1 MTCAFKFGIIHPDLR
16 RKKHE
21 KDDWENSIIVPFGE
35 TVAGL
40 KSYEG
45 DLVSFVLSSLQA
57 DILFLSGVIVFLIL
71 SILSRQKEIL
81 NHQKEQLEAS
91 RELQMLLKR
100 REEELFTKKPAENNS
115 TPDASDHTERQEKRD
130 ES

>member
-1 MTCAFKFGIIHPDLR
+1 M
-16 RKKHE
+16 KKMIG
-21 KDDWENSIIVPFGE
+21 KIALSFLLVFAGLCLGE

-45 DLVSFVLSSLQA
+45 DLVSFVLSSVQA